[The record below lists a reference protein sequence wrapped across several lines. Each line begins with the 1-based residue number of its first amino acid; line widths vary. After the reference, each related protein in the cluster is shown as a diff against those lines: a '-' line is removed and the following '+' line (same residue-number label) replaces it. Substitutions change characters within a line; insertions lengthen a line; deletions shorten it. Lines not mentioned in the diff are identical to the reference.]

1 MFRFAFNH
9 NARAPFAWTHRPA
22 LAAPAGLV
30 LHVEVNFRRCA
41 VFGDF
46 LVIDLHFKVGDPR
59 PDGRGK
65 GPVSEALRQ
74 PVPDLTTLS
83 RRNNGTF
90 PTERVKNT
98 ILFGEDKLIPA
109 HGSKQMP
116 IWGPTFHE
124 IEFDKDFGNVR
135 LENVTSYIASLQRK
149 QESPSKSGH

>member
-1 MFRFAFNH
+1 MGKGLVHMPRRITNLVLSLIVVSIVAI
-9 NARAPFAWTHRPA
+9 AQISERPA
-22 LAAPAGLV
+22 PIHPIDGETVYRYYCAPCHGA
-30 LHVEVNFRRCA
+30 
-41 VFGDF
+41 
-46 LVIDLHFKVGDPR
+46 
-59 PDGRGK
+59 DGRGK

-98 ILFGEDKLIPA
+98 ILFGDAKLIPA
-109 HGSKQMP
+109 HGSEQMP

-124 IEFDKDFGNVR
+124 IEFDKDFGDVR

>member
-1 MFRFAFNH
+1 VPIVQISERTVPIRPIDGETVFRYYCGSCHGA
-9 NARAPFAWTHRPA
+9 
-22 LAAPAGLV
+22 
-30 LHVEVNFRRCA
+30 
-41 VFGDF
+41 
-46 LVIDLHFKVGDPR
+46 
-59 PDGRGK
+59 DGRGK
-65 GPVSEALRQ
+65 GPVAEALRQ

-98 ILFGEDKLIPA
+98 ILFGEAKLILA
-109 HGSKQMP
+109 HGSEQMP